1 MLFGSLLKSARLSFN
16 FWFVCLVEEAN
27 DLASN
32 VLATGLLVVHDTS
45 RGGEDDIAE
54 LTGRQKLD
62 NPLLELGETDVV
74 AGRDD
79 TALVQ
84 ATDSVSDQLS
94 MSGWEKE
101 VTDRPLSWTTILP
114 LRWLSTSSNSP
125 M

>member
-1 MLFGSLLKSARLSFN
+1 VLFWSLLKSARLSFN

-32 VLATGLLVVHDTS
+32 VLAASLLVIHDTS

-94 MSGWEKE
+94 MSG
-101 VTDRPLSWTTILP
+101 
-114 LRWLSTSSNSP
+114 
-125 M
+125 